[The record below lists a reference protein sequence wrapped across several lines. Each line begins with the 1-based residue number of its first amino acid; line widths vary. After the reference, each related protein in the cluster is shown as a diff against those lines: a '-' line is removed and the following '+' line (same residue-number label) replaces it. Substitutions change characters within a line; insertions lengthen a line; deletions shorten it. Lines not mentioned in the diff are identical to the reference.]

1 MLELLPES
9 HTNVIA
15 LEAGRE
21 VTSEDCQAL
30 MPYLQKT
37 IQEQGKVRIL
47 ILFAEDYRAADM
59 LAIGDLANYAMDHDA
74 LEKLAL
80 VGAPPWAGGGARLV
94 SIHAG
99 AELKS
104 FERAKLAAAFEWIKA

>member
-1 MLELLPES
+1 
-9 HTNVIA
+9 
-15 LEAGRE
+15 
-21 VTSEDCQAL
+21 

-47 ILFAEDYRAADM
+47 ILFDDDYRGADL
-59 LAIGDLANYAMDHDA
+59 LAFGDLANYAMDHNA
-74 LEKLAL
+74 LEKMAL

-104 FERAKLAAAFEWIKA
+104 FARDKLAVALDWIKA

>member
-1 MLELLPES
+1 MLELLPDS
-9 HTNVIA
+9 HANVIA
-15 LEAGRE
+15 LRADQE
-21 VTSEDCQAL
+21 VTSEDCHAF

-47 ILFAEDYRAADM
+47 ILFNQDYRGADM
-59 LAIGDLANYAMDHDA
+59 LAFGDLANYAVDQNA
-74 LEKLAL
+74 LEKMAL
-80 VGAPPWAGGGARLV
+80 VGAPQWAGGGARFV

-104 FERAKLAAAFEWIKA
+104 FAREKLAAALEWIKA

>member
-9 HTNVIA
+9 RTNVIA
-15 LEAGRE
+15 LEAGQE

-30 MPYLQKT
+30 VPYLQKT

-59 LAIGDLANYAMDHDA
+59 LAIGDLANYAVDHDA

-80 VGAPPWAGGGARLV
+80 VGAPPWAGGGARSI
-94 SIHAG
+94 SIHAN
-99 AELKS
+99 AELRS
-104 FERAKLAAAFEWIKA
+104 FTRDKQAAALEWIKS